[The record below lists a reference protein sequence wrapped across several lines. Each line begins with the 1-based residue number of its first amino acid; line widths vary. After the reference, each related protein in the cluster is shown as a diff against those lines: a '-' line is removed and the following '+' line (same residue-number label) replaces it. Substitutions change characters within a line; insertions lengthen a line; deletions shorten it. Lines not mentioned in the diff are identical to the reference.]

1 LKAVARA
8 NAVRPRPG
16 LFRALGREDPPL
28 TVEVRGQSYQRVDI
42 LKHDSWAATAVYQGA
57 DKKIVCKF
65 NRQRAVFGLSLRW
78 LGRLLARHEAG
89 ILHRLQD
96 LSHLPR
102 WSGPVRVAGRVLPYA
117 VAHDYLPGHPLGRGE
132 RVCAE
137 FFPKLLELLHQ
148 VHQRRMAYIDL
159 HKRENILVGEDG
171 QPYLLDFQI
180 SFVLS
185 ARWARDGG
193 LGQALLQLLQ
203 RADEYHLQKHI
214 AEHEGGC
221 DRSWMSLSDTRPWF
235 IRCHRWIGRP
245 FRWLRRRVLVLAG
258 VRSGKGRVES
268 EHFAEAA
275 LRLQVRDPAA

>member
-1 LKAVARA
+1 MHAAAPV

-16 LFRALGREDPPL
+16 LFRALGSEDPPL

-65 NRQRAVFGLSLRW
+65 NRQQAVFGLSLRW

-89 ILHRLQD
+89 ILQRLQD

-117 VAHDYLPGHPLGRGE
+117 VAHDYLAGHPLGRGE

-137 FFPKLLELLHQ
+137 FFPQLLELLHQ
-148 VHQRRMAYIDL
+148 VHQRHMAYVDL

-185 ARWARDGG
+185 ARWARRG
-193 LGQALLQLLQ
+193 
-203 RADEYHLQKHI
+203 
-214 AEHEGGC
+214 
-221 DRSWMSLSDTRPWF
+221 
-235 IRCHRWIGRP
+235 
-245 FRWLRRRVLVLAG
+245 
-258 VRSGKGRVES
+258 
-268 EHFAEAA
+268 
-275 LRLQVRDPAA
+275 